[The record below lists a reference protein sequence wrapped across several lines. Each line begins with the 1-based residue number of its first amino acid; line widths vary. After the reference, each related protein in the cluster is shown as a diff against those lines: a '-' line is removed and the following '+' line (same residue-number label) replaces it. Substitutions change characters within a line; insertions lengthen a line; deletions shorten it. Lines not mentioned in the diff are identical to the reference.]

1 MTVCEWF
8 RPSRF
13 WSYFLVKTLFVFGI
27 ELIILFS
34 FVVIVL
40 SGSRSLNRRKAK
52 IQKETKRGRECTT
65 LLTFATFYC
74 TFFVYCHRFSIKCSR
89 IRSLNRRIA
98 KLICRHSAD
107 HRHRSSLPIYFL
119 LFYLISCC
127 RFLFILDEKFNLSRQ
142 RYYFHSSIV
151 AEQIL
156 FCCCCCC
163 CCKNQKFY
171 SKICFL
177 KPGVGDWWC
186 KTLSH
191 KFYDTHPTL
200 VAFIWG

>member
-34 FVVIVL
+34 FFVIVL

-107 HRHRSSLPIYFL
+107 HRHRSSLPIF
-119 LFYLISCC
+119 
-127 RFLFILDEKFNLSRQ
+127 
-142 RYYFHSSIV
+142 
-151 AEQIL
+151 
-156 FCCCCCC
+156 FCC
-163 CCKNQKFY
+163 F
-171 SKICFL
+171 IF
-177 KPGVGDWWC
+177 
-186 KTLSH
+186 H
-191 KFYDTHPTL
+191 L
-200 VAFIWG
+200 VADFCLFWTKSLIFPDKDIISILPLLPNRFSFVVVAAAAARTKSFIQRFVFSNRE